1 MVDNR
6 FRITTPKNNTRAS
19 LKTVQ
24 SESDLGDQEKPKKKK
39 KITDIKEEKTMKTLP
54 SLIGKLKKN

>member
-6 FRITTPKNNTRAS
+6 FRITTPKNNARAS

-24 SESDLGDQEKPKKKK
+24 SESDLGDQEKLKKKK
-39 KITDIKEEKTMKTLP
+39 KITDIKEEKTVKTLP
-54 SLIGKLKKN
+54 SLIGKLKKK